1 MNLFVAADGDHIGA
15 LVGRARLQ
23 DDVGEIRRVDQAIRR
38 GNDLL
43 TAWAVNVLGSTVEAG
58 GDEVLLEVPA
68 EAVAGLE
75 DVRRQYAAAT
85 GATLSVGVGSK
96 PSEASKALEAAKLR
110 GRDRT
115 VLYGADVEEEIQR
128 IKENPSEAEK
138 IAQEYL
144 APFAKSDANGTGH
157 QPPQHPATHQPQ
169 GKDHDLAA
177 LVDGFHKAAHR
188 QAQADQAVQAREQTD
203 VDGVRQ
209 QVAGALQSIQQQL
222 PALQQVKSAF
232 PQTYQAVVDLA
243 NATLALAR
251 AAEQAADGLS
261 KAEKL
266 PRIYRAGDLRVPSL
280 DHPDRQAWD
289 AGIRRSL
296 EARWANGGRLTET
309 LADLHPLDLGDPST
323 LDPRRVALYREMLA
337 NGDAPP
343 PVVVDHDGA
352 VLQGRH
358 AAAAFRAEGRDA
370 VPALVRAPLAE
381 VEPDPAQAV
390 PGGAGL
396 SKGELPE
403 FLRVCPD
410 CGSKVTHKDGKLK
423 EHLPKGSDLRTSPGP
438 KPCSG
443 SGKDADKLSKGD
455 RNTGLGDVARAKVMA
470 PIGDPIHHR
479 GEQVVSSE
487 PVVVTNAGIPE
498 TMHVVKTSSKYLHRH
513 GPNGKEFAAAGRILL
528 AFDPDGKMPV
538 GGFYHIQEPGGPK
551 MLQSAYVD
559 DDFRGG
565 KATSILMAHAK
576 SDGVTAAAGPASD
589 AGAAL
594 AARHGLPMGKS
605 DDLDKVDVAAVQH
618 GVSSVAPAVIAH
630 AAPVVASA
638 WSAFRAKAKRGVA
651 KAEPG
656 AGPAPDKK
664 PGKPADPKPPKP
676 DATGHLRNAH
686 RGAVLPVGSTVNGEV
701 KVRHQSGKVS
711 WRGVREG
718 MISGTDPTPGLY
730 SQVTHPVSARRP
742 GST

>member
-1 MNLFVAADGDHIGA
+1 
-15 LVGRARLQ
+15 
-23 DDVGEIRRVDQAIRR
+23 
-38 GNDLL
+38 
-43 TAWAVNVLGSTVEAG
+43 
-58 GDEVLLEVPA
+58 
-68 EAVAGLE
+68 
-75 DVRRQYAAAT
+75 
-85 GATLSVGVGSK
+85 
-96 PSEASKALEAAKLR
+96 
-110 GRDRT
+110 
-115 VLYGADVEEEIQR
+115 
-128 IKENPSEAEK
+128 
-138 IAQEYL
+138 
-144 APFAKSDANGTGH
+144 
-157 QPPQHPATHQPQ
+157 
-169 GKDHDLAA
+169 
-177 LVDGFHKAAHR
+177 
-188 QAQADQAVQAREQTD
+188 
-203 VDGVRQ
+203 
-209 QVAGALQSIQQQL
+209 
-222 PALQQVKSAF
+222 
-232 PQTYQAVVDLA
+232 VDLA

-280 DHPDRQAWD
+280 DHPDRAAWD

-396 SKGELPE
+396 TKAFEVGGWEVLAKVDGGSVRGIPAPQGGKGYLYHVTTANRLASIGEHGLLPRGQGPASGFIGGDGGGYAGHSRGKTFWTAPSGARYWHGVAESFAFDQHDNPVAAGAVPVVLRARPKGVGQRFTDAPGKEDAGFPAYHAGAVPPEALEVYNGSSWVPVRGAAVDHTSGADAEGYLHSYHRSPLFPPELKPAPLDFTKGELPE

-443 SGKDADKLSKGD
+443 SGKSADLKKG
-455 RNTGLGDVARAKVMA
+455 
-470 PIGDPIHHR
+470 
-479 GEQVVSSE
+479 
-487 PVVVTNAGIPE
+487 
-498 TMHVVKTSSKYLHRH
+498 
-513 GPNGKEFAAAGRILL
+513 
-528 AFDPDGKMPV
+528 
-538 GGFYHIQEPGGPK
+538 
-551 MLQSAYVD
+551 
-559 DDFRGG
+559 
-565 KATSILMAHAK
+565 
-576 SDGVTAAAGPASD
+576 
-589 AGAAL
+589 
-594 AARHGLPMGKS
+594 
-605 DDLDKVDVAAVQH
+605 DLDKVDVAAVQH
-618 GVSSVAPAVIAH
+618 GVSSVAPTVIAH

-651 KAEPG
+651 KAELEKMAIRDIPRGQQRPQTPEESENAHTPEFDYSHVLSPEHRANGYGLTVLNDGPDGDIAAHLHHNGKRVGEVYGDLQDYPGARGVSVHSDLRTEHRGQGLGTAMYEALYAHAYHNGVRRVYGHQHTDAAGGVHEALARKHGLAYSPEEPGEDSDFSRGKYGYQIKAEPG

-711 WRGVREG
+711 WRGVRDG
-718 MISGTDPTPGLY
+718 MISGTDPTPGLF